1 MMLGDG
7 KQVISKVEKEFEL
20 VTKLK
25 THNYTS
31 TVKRSTTT
39 RPPLYL
45 SPSCRFVTMT
55 KMNSKFSSK
64 ADDEKNFAFIT
75 LTTKEAGDDLL
86 NNNLSY
92 HSKKLKLSIPME
104 LRISTT
110 LVVNNLP

>member
-1 MMLGDG
+1 MLGDG

-31 TVKRSTTT
+31 MVKRSTTT

-55 KMNSKFSSK
+55 KMNSKFSHSSK
-64 ADDEKNFAFIT
+64 VDDEKSFAFIT
-75 LTTKEAGDDLL
+75 LTTKEDGDDLL

-92 HSKKLKLSIPME
+92 HSKKLKWS
-104 LRISTT
+104 
-110 LVVNNLP
+110 